1 MKSQIGAVNPTQE
14 RQTLTAIGVAIG
26 QAVMAHATAWATTLS
41 MCAFILFVIY
51 GGVGQ

>member
-14 RQTLTAIGVAIG
+14 RQTLTAIDVAIG
-26 QAVMAHATAWATTLS
+26 GAVMARATTLS
-41 MCAFILFVIY
+41 MCAFLLFVIY